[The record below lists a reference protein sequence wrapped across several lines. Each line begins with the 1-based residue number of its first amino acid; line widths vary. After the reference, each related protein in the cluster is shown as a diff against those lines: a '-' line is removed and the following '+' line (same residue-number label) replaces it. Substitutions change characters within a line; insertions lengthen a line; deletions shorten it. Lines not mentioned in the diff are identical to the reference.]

1 VYTDADGWYMWQYK
15 YTGKAATFT
24 VKMTPPLPYA
34 QTTQSQSVT
43 LKSNGYVVVNFTVP

>member
-1 VYTDADGWYMWQYK
+1 VTTDEDGVYLLVYK
-15 YTGKAATFT
+15 HTGKAATFT